1 MGVIRTV
8 IVDDESLARERIRNL
23 LQDVEAFEIV
33 GEAASGQEAVDCVRQ
48 TRPSL
53 LFLDVQMPQIDGFG
67 VLETLAPH
75 ERPPGVI
82 FVTAY
87 DRYAIHAFDVN
98 AIDYLL
104 KPYTRERFNA
114 ALARARERL
123 QRNEGSHE
131 IEALLRS
138 VAKRAA
144 VLERLPIRSRDG
156 VQFVTVSDIDWLQSD
171 GNYVQIHVGTTI
183 LRVRE
188 TISDLEQRLEPS
200 GFMRVH
206 RTVLVNTDRI
216 LRMEPW
222 AHGEYLIVL
231 RNGAKINTGRG
242 YGAQVRRLF
251 A

>member
-1 MGVIRTV
+1 VIRSV
-8 IVDDESLARERIRNL
+8 IVDDEPLARERIRNL
-23 LQDVEAFEIV
+23 LDEFGEFELV
-33 GEAASGQEAVDCVRQ
+33 AEAASGEDAIRTIRE
-48 TRPSL
+48 TRPAL
-53 LFLDVQMPQIDGFG
+53 VFLDIQMPQMDGFG
-67 VLETLAPH
+67 VLEKLRPE
-75 ERPPGVI
+75 ERPSGVI

-98 AIDYLL
+98 AVDYLL
-104 KPYTRERFNA
+104 KPYTRERFAA

-123 QRNEGSHE
+123 ERNDGSKQ
-131 IEALLRS
+131 IESLLRS

-144 VLERLPIRSRDG
+144 VIDRLPVRSRDG
-156 VQFVTVSDIDWLQSD
+156 VQFVPVNDIDWLQSD
-171 GNYVQIHVGTTI
+171 GNYVQIHIGTAT
-183 LRVRE
+183 LRARE
-188 TISDLEQRLEPS
+188 TISDLEERLEPS

-206 RTVLVNTDRI
+206 RTALVNTDRI

-242 YGAQVRRLF
+242 YGARVRALF